1 MTVPEPS
8 SDAALPRCRFCGHPV
23 RKWAWRCGHCESG
36 IATPYQWGPRM
47 AIIGLIGA
55 VYLWSIVKY
64 FGY

>member
-1 MTVPEPS
+1 
-8 SDAALPRCRFCGHPV
+8 V
-23 RKWAWRCGHCESG
+23 RKWAWRCGSCESG

-47 AIIGLIGA
+47 AIIAVIGA